1 MKKNILIIVSIIMLF
16 IVVFFIGNWHY
27 FSTENP
33 QIVVDGAVTI
43 EEGQLQKNNIVKL
56 EGEWSFYPNVL
67 ISQQESLDTYKDRRM
82 TIDVPANWHDFVQEN
97 EEGLAFGTYH
107 VKVKVLN

>member
-33 QIVVDGAVTI
+33 QIVVDGAVAI
-43 EEGQLQKNNIVKL
+43 EEGQLHKNNIVKL
-56 EGEWSFYPNVL
+56 EGKWSFYPNVL
-67 ISQQESLDTYKDRRM
+67 ISPQESLDTYKDRRI
-82 TIDVPANWHDFVQEN
+82 TIDVPANWH
-97 EEGLAFGTYH
+97 GS
-107 VKVKVLN
+107 K